1 MQIASGALPAAPASA
16 PASASASASAVS
28 GVRRVSFAADEA
40 ETRQFPC
47 GELAPSADESCM
59 QPLCE
64 VVAIVSRAL
73 SRKLIVGIIEPP
85 LSSSDHFILRPLDT
99 RLPSF
104 IIDAAALPDLLSSAS
119 CTMQSAL
126 LSATFLDWN
135 HLEQRPRAQ
144 LQAALGEAGA
154 IATETAA
161 ILAMHGVSSPE
172 FLQDVI
178 DCLPECPYQVPDSEI
193 KARKD
198 CRCGCFVTIFAS
210 AGANIASSC
219 AEHASSSA
227 LIQPPPATSTMLCML
242 RSLVPVMQ

>member
-1 MQIASGALPAAPASA
+1 MSVSAISERIAQMQIASGALPAAS
-16 PASASASASAVS
+16 ASASASASAGS

-73 SRKLIVGIIEPP
+73 ARKLIVGIIEPP
-85 LSSSDHFILRPLDT
+85 MSSSDHFILRPLDT

-104 IIDAAALPDLLSSAS
+104 MIDATALPDLLSSAS
-119 CTMQSAL
+119 CSMQSAL

-178 DCLPECPYQVPDSEI
+178 DCLPECPYQVPDLEI

-198 CRCGCFVTIFAS
+198 CRCGCFVTIYAS
-210 AGANIASSC
+210 A
-219 AEHASSSA
+219 
-227 LIQPPPATSTMLCML
+227 
-242 RSLVPVMQ
+242 